1 MLLRHHPLFSYH
13 GMLTWPPVWTW
24 TDGAENEHPRGE
36 VGILKAVGLSDVQP
50 ADRCFLSIEH
60 KGSRYIGCLLIDDRV
75 FCHQIVKLLQAHCN
89 HSIAEIGGI
98 DVSYP
103 LAAWI
108 ENKIC
113 PVMIGWRRCGLQ
125 TFWRGVFDESLEP
138 SFDVYVCAK
147 GHETYF
153 LSSEK

>member
-24 TDGAENEHPRGE
+24 TDGAENKRPRGE

-60 KGSRYIGCLLIDDRV
+60 KGSRYIGCLLIDDGG

-125 TFWRGVFDESLEP
+125 TFWRGVFDEFLEP

>member
-24 TDGAENEHPRGE
+24 TDGAENKRPRGE
-36 VGILKAVGLSDVQP
+36 VGILKAVGQSDVQP

-60 KGSRYIGCLLIDDRV
+60 KGSRYIGCLLIDDRA

-153 LSSEK
+153 LSRGK

>member
-1 MLLRHHPLFSYH
+1 MEQKTSTPEGKSESSKRWDFLMFNR
-13 GMLTWPPVWTW
+13 LT
-24 TDGAENEHPRGE
+24 GA
-36 VGILKAVGLSDVQP
+36 
-50 ADRCFLSIEH
+50 FLYIEH
-60 KGSRYIGCLLIDDRV
+60 EGSRYIGCLLIDDRA
-75 FCHQIVKLLQAHCN
+75 FCHQIVKLLQAQCN
-89 HSIAEIGGI
+89 HSIAEIGNI

-113 PVMIGWRRCGLQ
+113 PVMSGQRTCGLQ